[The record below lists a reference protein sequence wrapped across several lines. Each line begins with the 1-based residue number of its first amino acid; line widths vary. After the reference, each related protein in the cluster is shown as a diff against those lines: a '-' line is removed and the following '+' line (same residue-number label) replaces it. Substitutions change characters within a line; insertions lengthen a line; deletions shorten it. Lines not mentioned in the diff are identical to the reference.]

1 MLSYIGANLTHDA
14 SICQVTNGSIDW
26 FVEEERYSGIKHDTY
41 PLTSAIEVDMSPNTN
56 KNIQTSGLF
65 EPHDKDS
72 LNNIAKSFT
81 KILEKKY
88 AKTVSL
94 NDHEDFRFVT
104 YDEHHAF
111 HAAAGFYNSGF
122 DRAAVLVVDGMG
134 NMLQE
139 STSYHELESIYN
151 AQYPN
156 LFRRHHVGVM
166 PTFLE
171 SYDKQLVVGIGAV
184 YQSMSNY
191 FGFGDFGSG
200 KLMGLS
206 SYGVDDVNIKSFLLN
221 ESTLDSDLF
230 YRTRFGL
237 KFLPYDY
244 VKYPKGIDRFLDLDD
259 DMKTRFSNLAYR
271 IQKDFE
277 TYMSNL
283 ILTTLRLTGESN
295 IVLTGGCALN
305 CVANYEYLKVLPDGV
320 KIFIDPICTDA
331 GTSIGLAKLNYYSDT
346 KSTTKH
352 KLKTLYLGKQR

>member
-41 PLTSAIEVDMSPNTN
+41 PLTSAIEVDMSVNIN
-56 KNIQTSGLF
+56 KTIQVSGLF
-65 EPHDKDS
+65 EPHDKDGLS
-72 LNNIAKSFT
+72 DIARSFT
-81 KILEKKY
+81 KIFEKKY
-88 AKTVSL
+88 AKTVSVK
-94 NDHEDFRFVT
+94 DHEDFR
-104 YDEHHAF
+104 YSSYYEHHEF

-122 DRAAVLVVDGMG
+122 NRSAVLVVDGMG
-134 NMLQE
+134 NKLEQHPG
-139 STSYHELESIYN
+139 YHEVESIYS

-166 PTFLE
+166 PTFMD
-171 SYDKQLVVGIGAV
+171 SHRNQLVVGIGAV
-184 YQSMSNY
+184 YQSISNY

-206 SYGVDDVNIKSFLLN
+206 SYGVEDANIKSFLLN

-237 KFLPYDY
+237 QFLPYDY
-244 VKYPKGIDRFLDLDD
+244 VKYPKGINNFMDLDD
-259 DMKTRFSNLAYR
+259 NMKTRFSNLAYR
-271 IQKDFE
+271 VQKDFE

-283 ILTTLRLTGESN
+283 ILTTLELTGESN

>member
-26 FVEEERYSGIKHDTY
+26 FVEEERYSGIKHDNY
-41 PLTSAIEVDMSPNTN
+41 PLTSAIEVDMSPNI
-56 KNIQTSGLF
+56 KKEIQASGLF
-65 EPHDKDS
+65 EPHDRDG

-81 KILEKKY
+81 KVLEKKY

-94 NDHEDFRFVT
+94 HDHEDFRFVT
-104 YDEHHAF
+104 YGQHHAF

-122 DRAAVLVVDGMG
+122 NRAAVLVVDGMG
-134 NMLQE
+134 NKLDQ
-139 STSYHELESIYN
+139 SPSHHEVESIYS

-156 LFRRHHVGVM
+156 IFKRYHAGMM
-166 PTFLE
+166 PTFMSSHE
-171 SYDKQLVVGIGAV
+171 SQLSVGIGAV
-184 YQSMSNY
+184 HQSISNY
-191 FGFGDFGSG
+191 FDFGDFGSG

-206 SYGVDDVNIKSFLLN
+206 SYGVEDANIKSFLLD

-237 KFLPYDY
+237 QFLSYDY
-244 VKYPKGIDRFLDLDD
+244 VKYPKGINNFMDLDD
-259 DMKTRFSNLAYR
+259 NMKTRFSNLAYR

-283 ILTTLRLTGESN
+283 ILTALKLTGESN

-331 GTSIGLAKLNYYSDT
+331 GTSIGLAKLNYYSNT